1 MSWFRHPAAG
11 KYVLLSMCGVTVLS
25 LLVNP
30 GDHGGWE
37 WMQEQQKLRAS
48 GQQSHERLPRS
59 TPVHVKK
66 IESQDPDRLPSNQL
80 FASNL
85 KDPSKQREQ

>member
-30 GDHGGWE
+30 GGHDGWE

-48 GQQSHERLPRS
+48 GKQSHERLPNNI
-59 TPVHVKK
+59 PVHVKK
-66 IESQDPDRLPSNQL
+66 IEPQDPDRLPSNQL
-80 FASNL
+80 YASNFGG
-85 KDPSKQREQ
+85 PSKQKEE